1 MQKVCLYCWAT
12 VMLAGCNSVYVKP
25 NTLDTT
31 EVFYANRGGYSMR
44 RSIKEVMETRGYRV
58 IVGKATA
65 NEDVDDGTYSVDI
78 DMNQIPKNVKYIV
91 KVSERRELFR
101 PIWCVF
107 NGFWWWRF
115 NVSIANQYTGEEL
128 LTWRGWGCANSSV
141 RLLNKILDEMEQQ

>member
-1 MQKVCLYCWAT
+1 MQKICLYCWAT
-12 VMLAGCNSVYVKP
+12 VMLAGCNSIYVKP

-31 EVFYANRGGYSMR
+31 EVFYADRGGYSMR
-44 RSIKEVMETRGYRV
+44 HSIKEAMETRGYRV

-78 DMNQIPKNVKYIV
+78 DKNQIPKNVKYMV
-91 KVSERRELFR
+91 KVSERSELFR

-115 NVSIANQYTGEEL
+115 NVSIADNKTGQEL
-128 LTWRGWGCANSSV
+128 LGWSGRGCANSSV
-141 RLLNKILDEMEQQ
+141 RLLNQILDEMEQQ

>member
-1 MQKVCLYCWAT
+1 MQKICLYCWAT

-31 EVFYANRGGYSMR
+31 EVFYADRGGYSMR
-44 RSIKEVMETRGYRV
+44 RSIKEAMETRGYRV

-101 PIWCVF
+101 PIRCVF

-115 NVSIANQYTGEEL
+115 NVSIADNKTGQEL
-128 LTWRGWGCANSSV
+128 LGWSGRGCANSSV
-141 RLLNKILDEMEQQ
+141 RLLERILDEMEQQ